1 MSKAIARL
9 LLCCHLCVGLAFAQA
24 GQNPKPAQAVDDVV
38 KVYTDLVQTDVMVF
52 DKQGRFVSGL
62 KREDFELRVD
72 GKLQPIGSFD
82 LVRAGTPGEDAQ
94 LAAARGIA
102 RPTAGSEKHAPAPL
116 DRGRPV
122 FFFIDDM
129 HLSPTSIDQ
138 ARKLLTRYIDHDLKQ
153 NDEAEVMT
161 ASGRLGFL
169 QQLTDNKAVLRT
181 AVGRL
186 SPRPGIVKDA
196 QRPPMSEY
204 QALQISR
211 GDPDTTGYFV
221 DEVLRDNR
229 MLSRA
234 SAEDE
239 VARRATMILQQ
250 ANYFTTITLA
260 SLDSLIRTSAK
271 LPGRKLIFLISDGFF
286 IDSRNSDSSGRLRLL
301 TSAAAQSGAVIYSI
315 DARGLVTGLAD
326 ASTQVA
332 ADRTGRL
339 QRGGMG
345 EIFSSQDGLNALARD
360 TGGRPLFNTNDLHT
374 AVDNGLKET
383 SVYYLLSW
391 RPAREGDSANKF
403 RRLEVGVTGR
413 PELSVRVRRGFFDLE
428 PRRLADKS
436 KVPVNPKPEEPTV
449 QAKLREAIVA
459 PYPDR
464 QIPISLSLNYLDT
477 PDKGIA
483 LSASMQVP
491 GEFLSFS
498 SEAEKEKA
506 QVDLAGAV
514 FNDRGES
521 SARFGEQVTLT
532 APTDTAKAGSGN
544 LIYSHTIYLG
554 PGLYQV
560 RVAARDAKTGQV
572 GSANAWIEIPDL
584 SNHRLSLSSLIVG
597 ERLEPAAIK
606 ANASNGPFPDPVLLS
621 IDRRFKRDS
630 FLRYLIFVYNSARVP
645 VDSAP
650 DVAMQMQ
657 ILRDNQPVA
666 TTTLKKV
673 STEGAQ
679 DLQRL
684 PYAAEIPLQGLPA
697 GHYILQL
704 TAIDRIARSSASQ
717 QLHFE
722 VH

>member
-1 MSKAIARL
+1 MSQAIARL
-9 LLCCHLCVGLAFAQA
+9 LLCFHLCVGLAFAQA
-24 GQNPKPAQAVDDVV
+24 PQNPKPAADVNDVV

-72 GKLQPIGSFD
+72 GKLQPLGSFE
-82 LVRAGTPGEDAQ
+82 LVHAGTPNEDAQ
-94 LAAARGIA
+94 LAAARGTA
-102 RPTAGSEKHAPAPL
+102 QPTATSEKNRPVPL

-122 FFFIDDM
+122 FFFVDDM

-138 ARKLLTRYIDHDLKQ
+138 ARKLLTRYIDSDLKQ

-169 QQLTDNKAVLRT
+169 QQLTDNKTVLRT
-181 AVGRL
+181 AVERL
-186 SPRPGIVKDA
+186 TPRPGIARDF

-204 QALQISR
+204 QALQINR

-221 DEVLRDNR
+221 DEVLKENR
-229 MLSRA
+229 MLTRA

-239 VARRATMILQQ
+239 VARRASMILEQ
-250 ANYFTTITLA
+250 ANHFTTITLA
-260 SLDSLIRTSAK
+260 SLDSLIRSAAK

-286 IDSRNSDSSGRLRLL
+286 IDSRNSDSSGRLRQL
-301 TSAAAQSGAVIYSI
+301 TSAAGQSGAVIYSI
-315 DARGLVTGLAD
+315 DARGLITGLAD
-326 ASTQVA
+326 ASTPVA

-360 TGGRPLFNTNDLHT
+360 TGGRALFNTNDLHT

-391 RPAREGDSANKF
+391 RPTREGNSASKF
-403 RRLEVGVTGR
+403 RRLEVGLPGKPGLT
-413 PELSVRVRRGFFDLE
+413 VRMRRGFFDLE
-428 PRRLADKS
+428 PQHLVDKG
-436 KVPVNPKPEEPTV
+436 KGPVNRKTAAPAV

-459 PYPDR
+459 PYPEQ

-477 PDKGIA
+477 PDRGIA
-483 LSASMQVP
+483 LSASIQVP
-491 GEFLSFS
+491 GEFLLFR

-521 SARFGEQVTLT
+521 SLRFGEQVTLT
-532 APTDTAKAGSGN
+532 APTDTAKAGSRN
-544 LIYSHTIYLG
+544 LTYSHTIFLG

-560 RVAARDAKTGQV
+560 RVAARDAETGQV

-584 SNHRLSLSSLIVG
+584 SNHKLSLSSLIVG
-597 ERLEPAAIK
+597 ERAELAAIK
-606 ANASNGPFPDPVLLS
+606 AIASNGPFPDPVLLS
-621 IDRRFKRDS
+621 IDRRFQRDS
-630 FLRYLIFVYNSARVP
+630 FLRYLIFVYNSAP
-645 VDSAP
+645 GPMDSVP

-666 TTTLKKV
+666 TTTMKKV
-673 STEGAQ
+673 STDGVQ
-679 DLQRL
+679 DLPRL
-684 PYAAEIPLQGLPA
+684 PYAAEIPLAGLPA

-704 TAIDRIARSSASQ
+704 TAIDRIAKSSASQ
-717 QLHFE
+717 QLRFE
-722 VH
+722 IQ

>member
-1 MSKAIARL
+1 MSKAFVSL
-9 LLCCHLCVGLAFAQA
+9 LLCFHLCVGLAFPQVP
-24 GQNPKPAQAVDDVV
+24 QNPKPVEEATDVV

-52 DKQGRFVSGL
+52 DKQGRFISGL

-72 GKLQPIGSFD
+72 GKVEPIGSFD
-82 LVRAGTPGEDAQ
+82 LVRAGTHSEEAQ

-102 RPTAGSEKHAPAPL
+102 GPTPIPEKDGPVPL

-122 FFFIDDM
+122 FFFVDDM
-129 HLSPTSIDQ
+129 HLSSTSLDQ
-138 ARKLLTRYIDHDLKQ
+138 ARKLLARYIDHDLKQ
-153 NDEAEVMT
+153 NDEAEVIT

-169 QQLTDNKAVLRT
+169 QQLTSNKAVLRT

-186 SPRPGIVKDA
+186 TPRPGIARDS

-204 QALQISR
+204 QALQINR

-221 DEVLRDNR
+221 DEVLKDNR
-229 MLSRA
+229 MVSRS

-239 VARRATMILQQ
+239 VGRRASMILEQ
-250 ANYFTTITLA
+250 AGYFTTITLT
-260 SLDSLIRTSAK
+260 SLDSLIRSSAK

-286 IDSRNSDSSGRLRLL
+286 IDSRNSDSTERMRLL

-315 DARGLVTGLAD
+315 DARGLVIGLAD
-326 ASTQVA
+326 ASTPVA
-332 ADRTGRL
+332 TDRTGRL

-360 TGGRPLFNTNDLHT
+360 TGGRALFNTNDLYT

-391 RPAREGDSANKF
+391 RPAREGDGARKF
-403 RRLEVGVTGR
+403 RRLEVVIPGR

-428 PRRLADKS
+428 PQRLADKR
-436 KVPVNPKPEEPTV
+436 KEPVNRETTEASV
-449 QAKLREAIVA
+449 AAKLREAIVT
-459 PYPDR
+459 PYPEQ
-464 QIPISLSLNYLDT
+464 QIPISLNLNYLDT

-483 LSASMQVP
+483 LSASMEVP
-491 GEFLSFS
+491 GEFLLFRSGS
-498 SEAEKEKA
+498 EKEKA

-521 SARFGEQVTLT
+521 SDRFGEQVTLT
-532 APTDTAKAGSGN
+532 APKDSANASTRN
-544 LIYSHTIYLG
+544 LTYSHTIYLG

-560 RVAARDAKTGQV
+560 RVAMRDAETKQV

-584 SNHRLSLSSLIVG
+584 SRRQLALSSLIVG
-597 ERLEPAAIK
+597 ERPEPAAIK
-606 ANASNGPFPDPVLLS
+606 APTSSGPLPEPVLLS

-630 FLRYLIFVYNSARVP
+630 FLRYLIFIYNSARVP
-645 VDSAP
+645 LGSAP
-650 DVAMQMQ
+650 DVAMQLQ

-673 STEGAQ
+673 STEGVQ

-684 PYAAEIPLQGLPA
+684 PYAAEIPLEGLSA
-697 GHYILQL
+697 GQYILQL

-717 QLHFE
+717 QLRFE
-722 VH
+722 IY